1 MNVYQMLPDGSDRR
15 WVWLAPRAG
24 QEVPPWERNPANMS
38 EFYERNPVVCAKRA
52 EEAVG
57 EGEGQPEIQKQLP
70 DCSNVAGWGD
80 LALSEKAKLCLA
92 PRIDGLGRWIRVD
105 LEEAP
110 YWLFW
115 LTHEVDALDEAASR
129 LVLFADGSL
138 MRIARFAFKS
148 EAIENELLF
157 TIKQQ
162 AGRHQFVTDAFL
174 DLVRKYQ
181 LTGFKFVPVWS
192 SKEGSLVPD
201 HNDPAVWRTGLEL
214 PVRSEC

>member
-1 MNVYQMLPDGSDRR
+1 MNVYQVLPDGSDRS

-24 QEVPPWERNPANMS
+24 QEVPPWERNPAKLS
-38 EFYERNPVVCAKRA
+38 AFYDRNPVVCAKRA
-52 EEAVG
+52 EEEVG
-57 EGEGQPEIQKQLP
+57 EGDGQPEPQKQLP

-80 LALSEKAKLCLA
+80 LALSEYAKDRLA
-92 PRIDGLGRWIRVD
+92 PHIDALGRWIRVD
-105 LEEAP
+105 FEEAP

-129 LVLFADGSL
+129 LVLFADGGL
-138 MRIARFAFKS
+138 MRIARFAFKPDG
-148 EAIENELLF
+148 IENELLF

-162 AGRHQFVTDAFL
+162 AGRYQFATDAFL

-192 SKEGSLVPD
+192 SKGGSLVPD
-201 HNDPAVWRTGLEL
+201 HNNPAVWRTGLDL
-214 PVRSEC
+214 PGRSEG